1 MIKVHLKFC
10 SKQHTVDHMIQAERL
25 NGGNSVG
32 RLFRQGKYRAPYNR
46 CSQQAPILQSSDL
59 DFSTSLH
66 SETEVLL

>member
-1 MIKVHLKFC
+1 
-10 SKQHTVDHMIQAERL
+10 MIQAERL

-66 SETEVLL
+66 SETEVSL